1 MGLKEPFCM
10 DKIIK
15 IVNKMLEEEF
25 EIDPDLLK
33 PEALLY
39 EDIGLDSLDAVDL
52 IVMVDK
58 QLGVRIEEDSA
69 RSIRTLEDVYK
80 IIYELAKTV
89 CEEK

>member
-1 MGLKEPFCM
+1 M
-10 DKIIK
+10 DKIIE

>member
-1 MGLKEPFCM
+1 M
-10 DKIIK
+10 DKIIE
-15 IVNKMLEEEF
+15 IVNKMLVEEF

-69 RSIRTLEDVYK
+69 RSIRTLEDVYN
-80 IIYELAKTV
+80 IIDELAKTA
-89 CEEK
+89 CEER

>member
-1 MGLKEPFCM
+1 M

-15 IVNKMLEEEF
+15 IVNQVLEEEF
-25 EIDPDLLK
+25 EIDAELLK
-33 PEALLY
+33 PESLLY

-58 QLGVRIEEDSA
+58 QLGVRIDEEQA

-80 IIYELAKTV
+80 IIDELLK
-89 CEEK
+89 EKQ

>member
-1 MGLKEPFCM
+1 M
-10 DKIIK
+10 DKIIE
-15 IVNKMLEEEF
+15 IVNKMLVEEF

-69 RSIRTLEDVYK
+69 RSIRTLADVYK
-80 IIYELAKTV
+80 IIDELAKNI

>member
-1 MGLKEPFCM
+1 M
-10 DKIIK
+10 DKTIE

-69 RSIRTLEDVYK
+69 RSIKTLEDVYN
-80 IIYELAKTV
+80 IIDELAKTV
-89 CEEK
+89 CTKN

>member
-1 MGLKEPFCM
+1 M
-10 DKIIK
+10 DEIIE
-15 IVNKMLEEEF
+15 IVNQVLEEEF
-25 EIDPDLLK
+25 EIDSELLM

-58 QLGVRIEEDSA
+58 RLGVRIDEEQA

-80 IIYELAKTV
+80 TIDELLKV
-89 CEEK
+89 KQ

>member
-1 MGLKEPFCM
+1 M

-80 IIYELAKTV
+80 IIDELAKTV